1 MDLELKD
8 KVALVTASSGGIGYD
23 IALSLAKED
32 ATVIIN
38 GRSEESV
45 SNAIKELE
53 KKYPAA
59 SLQPLVA
66 DLGTKEGCDKTIQAY
81 PYIDILI
88 NNVGIY
94 EGKDFFGETDDDWQ
108 RLFDI
113 NIMSAVRLSRYYLKK
128 LIEKGSGRVIF
139 ISSESGLAPDPNMAH
154 YSATKAM
161 LLSIARSLAETTRGT
176 EVTVN
181 AILPGSTKTN
191 SVMKLIQE
199 QYPDLNEDEAEE
211 KFMKENRS
219 SSILERLIL
228 PHEIGDFVTFI
239 CSPKSS
245 AINGAPLRADGGIV
259 RSNF

>member
-1 MDLELKD
+1 MDLELKG
-8 KVALVTASSGGIGYD
+8 KTALVTASSGGIGYD

-45 SNAIKELE
+45 TDAIE
-53 KKYPAA
+53 KLKSSYPSAN
-59 SLQPLVA
+59 LQPLVA
-66 DLGTKEGCDKTIQAY
+66 DLGTKEGCDKAIQSYAD
-81 PYIDILI
+81 IDFLI
-88 NNVGIY
+88 NNVGLY
-94 EGKDFFGETDDDWQ
+94 EGKGFFDETDEDWQ
-108 RLFDI
+108 KLFDI
-113 NIMSAVRLSRYYLKK
+113 NIMSAVRLSRYYGKK
-128 LIEKGSGRVIF
+128 LIEKGKGRIIF

-161 LLSIARSLAETTRGT
+161 LLSIARSLAENTRGT

-181 AILPGSTKTN
+181 SILPGSTKTK
-191 SVMKLIQE
+191 SVMELIGE
-199 QYPDLNEDEAEE
+199 QFPDLNEEEAEK
-211 KFMKENRS
+211 KFMGENRS
-219 SSILERLIL
+219 SSILGRLIH
-228 PHEIGDFVTFI
+228 PHEIGDFVCFI

>member
-1 MDLELKD
+1 MDLELKG

-32 ATVIIN
+32 TTVIIN
-38 GRSEESV
+38 GRSDESV
-45 SNAIKELE
+45 SKAIEEMKQ
-53 KKYPAA
+53 KYPSAD
-59 SLQPLVA
+59 LKPLVA
-66 DLGTKEGCDKTIQAY
+66 DLGTKEGCDKTIETY
-81 PYIDILI
+81 PDIDILI

-94 EGKDFFGETDDDWQ
+94 EGVGFFEETDEDWQ
-108 RLFDI
+108 KIFDI
-113 NIMSAVRLSRYYLKK
+113 NIMSAVRLSRYYGEK
-128 LIEKGSGRVIF
+128 LIEKGKGRIIF

-161 LLSIARSLAETTRGT
+161 LLSVARSLAENTRGT

-181 AILPGSTKTN
+181 SVLPGSTKTK

-199 QYPDLNEDEAEE
+199 QYPDANEDEAEK

-219 SSILERLIL
+219 SSILERLIY
-228 PHEIGDFVTFI
+228 PHEIGDFVCFI
-239 CSPKSS
+239 CSPKAS
-245 AINGAPLRADGGIV
+245 AINGSPLRADGGIV

>member
-1 MDLELKD
+1 MDLELKG
-8 KVALVTASSGGIGYD
+8 KTALVTASSGGIGYD

-32 ATVIIN
+32 TTVIIN

-45 SNAIKELE
+45 SRAIE
-53 KKYPAA
+53 KLKQAYPSAH
-59 SLQPLVA
+59 LRPLVA
-66 DLGTKEGCDKTIQAY
+66 DLGDEEGCNKAIQEY
-81 PYIDILI
+81 PDIDILI

-94 EGKDFFGETDDDWQ
+94 EGIGFFDETDEDWQ
-108 RLFDI
+108 KIFKI
-113 NIMSAVRLSRYYLKK
+113 NIMSAVRLSRYYGKK
-128 LIEKGSGRVIF
+128 LIEKGKGRIIF

-161 LLSIARSLAETTRGT
+161 LLSISRSLAESTRGT

-181 AILPGSTKTN
+181 AILPGSTKTK
-191 SVMKLIQE
+191 SVMELIQE
-199 QYPDLNEDEAEE
+199 QYPDVDEEEAEK

-219 SSILERLIL
+219 SSILERLIH
-228 PHEIGDFVTFI
+228 PHEIGDFVCFV
-239 CSPKSS
+239 CSPKAS

>member
-1 MDLELKD
+1 MDLQLKG
-8 KVALVTASSGGIGYD
+8 KTALVTASSGGIGYD

-45 SNAIKELE
+45 SEAIKEI
-53 KKYPAA
+53 KNTYSSAN
-59 SLQPLVA
+59 LQPLVA
-66 DLGTKEGCDKTIQAY
+66 DLGNKEGCDKTIQSY
-81 PYIDILI
+81 PDIDILI

-94 EGKDFFGETDDDWQ
+94 EGIGFFEETDEDWQ
-108 RLFDI
+108 KIFEI
-113 NIMSAVRLSRYYLKK
+113 NIMSAVRLSRYYGQK
-128 LIEKGSGRVIF
+128 LIEKGKGRIIF

-161 LLSIARSLAETTRGT
+161 LLSVARSLAENTRGT

-181 AILPGSTKTN
+181 SILPGSTKTK
-191 SVMKLIQE
+191 SVMKLIQG
-199 QYPDLNEDEAEE
+199 QYPDVGEEEAEK

-219 SSILERLIL
+219 SSILERLIY
-228 PHEIGDFVTFI
+228 PHEIGDFVAFI